1 MTQLGDRVGAEF
13 YGGDVS
19 PSAIVIRST
28 SAVEGIQFFSPP
40 SYSQQIG
47 LMTRPAG
54 YKVPAHKHNR
64 VERTIHATQEVL
76 FIRTGECK
84 VNLYDDEN
92 NVLDSIKLF
101 KGDVILLAHGGHE
114 IIMETKCEILEV
126 KQGPYAGDADK
137 TPLFEPGHDP
147 RK

>member
-1 MTQLGDRVGAEF
+1 MGIEF
-13 YGGDVS
+13 YGGEIN
-19 PSAIVIRST
+19 PSAIVIRVN
-28 SAVEGIQFFSPP
+28 SAVQGIQFFSPS

-54 YKVPAHKHNR
+54 YRVPAHRHNL

-76 FIRTGECK
+76 LLRDGVCN
-84 VNLYDDEN
+84 VNLFDDDN
-92 NVLDSIKLF
+92 KILHSIKLL

-114 IIMETKCEILEV
+114 IIMETECEILEV

-137 TPLFEPGHDP
+137 TILFEQDDDS

>member
-1 MTQLGDRVGAEF
+1 MSAEF
-13 YGGDVS
+13 YGGEIN
-19 PSAIVIRST
+19 PSAIVIRANS
-28 SAVEGIQFFSPP
+28 VVQGIKFFSPS

-54 YKVPAHKHNR
+54 YIVPAHKHNR

-76 FIRTGECK
+76 IIRAGVCS
-84 VNLYDDEN
+84 VNLYNDERQI
-92 NVLDSIKLF
+92 LHSIELL

-114 IIMETKCEILEV
+114 IIMETECEILEV
-126 KQGPYAGDADK
+126 KQGPYAGDEDK
-137 TPLFEPGHDP
+137 TSLFDHGHDP